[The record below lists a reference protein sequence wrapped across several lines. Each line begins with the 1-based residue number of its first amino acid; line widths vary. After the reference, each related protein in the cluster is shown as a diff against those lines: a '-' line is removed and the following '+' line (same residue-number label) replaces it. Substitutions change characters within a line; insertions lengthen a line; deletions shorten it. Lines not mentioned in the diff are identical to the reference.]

1 MHLITF
7 LILYPVIIFI
17 ALLPFRLIYIVS
29 DCLGFLLYR
38 VFKYRFKMVRKNL
51 RLVFPDK
58 SIEEIKKIEKD
69 FYRHFADITIESIK
83 AFGMNENQMRNRY
96 KYVNIELIKNIQKKK
111 KNIIIICGHYSNFEW
126 LLSIGYNLKGNG
138 YGIFTPMTNKYFNS
152 LFKRIRM

>member
-58 SIEEIKKIEKD
+58 SIEEIKKIEKI
-69 FYRHFADITIESIK
+69 F
-83 AFGMNENQMRNRY
+83 
-96 KYVNIELIKNIQKKK
+96 
-111 KNIIIICGHYSNFEW
+111 
-126 LLSIGYNLKGNG
+126 IGILQ
-138 YGIFTPMTNKYFNS
+138 I
-152 LFKRIRM
+152 